1 MLTYMWMLGSFQIG
15 KLYLTSHG
23 LIPQV
28 GYVSI
33 GTIFFRMFT
42 NLQVV
47 RLWTNSPGNRQRRP
61 EKWWTMRH
69 VPKKWWCFQFLS
81 SWLIDS
87 WRQKYW
93 SISYGKLCHADH
105 EQHALILYGRPPLL
119 ESLLEGLHTFIQDDN
134 DVATVVLADLA
145 CWRRKSD

>member
-1 MLTYMWMLGSFQIG
+1 MLTNMWMLGSFQIG

-47 RLWTNSPGNRQRRP
+47 RLWTNSLGNRQRRP

-69 VPKKWWCFQFLS
+69 VSKKWWCFQFLS

-93 SISYGKLCHADH
+93 SISYGKIVTQTMNNMNWFYKEDPL
-105 EQHALILYGRPPLL
+105 LL
-119 ESLLEGLHTFIQDDN
+119 ESLLEGLHTCIQDDN